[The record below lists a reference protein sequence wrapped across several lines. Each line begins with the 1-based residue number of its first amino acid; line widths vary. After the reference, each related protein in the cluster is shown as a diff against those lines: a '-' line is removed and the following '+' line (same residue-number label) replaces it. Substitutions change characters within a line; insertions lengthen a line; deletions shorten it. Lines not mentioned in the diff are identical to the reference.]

1 MDFMHPG
8 SYRGGIVRNLIMV
21 CRPNGQE
28 LERGNEIMTVCDTIM
43 KHLKDAGYDTITAN
57 ALARDKVVELKSS
70 PRGRYQ
76 FIAGSV
82 VMVVDKA

>member
-1 MDFMHPG
+1 
-8 SYRGGIVRNLIMV
+8 
-21 CRPNGQE
+21 
-28 LERGNEIMTVCDTIM
+28 MTVCDTIM